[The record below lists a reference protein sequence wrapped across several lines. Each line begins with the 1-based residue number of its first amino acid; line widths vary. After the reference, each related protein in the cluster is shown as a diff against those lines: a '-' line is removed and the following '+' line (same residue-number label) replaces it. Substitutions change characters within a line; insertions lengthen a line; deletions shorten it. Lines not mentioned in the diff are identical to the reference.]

1 MGIDFKLE
9 ATSSLA
15 RAGVLKTSR
24 GEIKTPVFMPV
35 GTQGTIKAL
44 TWKEIKEIDFRIIL
58 ANTYHLYLRPGLEII
73 GSFGGLHKFIGFE
86 GAILTDSG
94 GFQVF
99 SLSRKRRGFESRVKV
114 LEEGVEF
121 RDHLAGDLHLF
132 TPERVI
138 HMQKVFGSE
147 IVMPLDVCIEYGAD
161 KALVKEALEK
171 TIRWLDRSLSV
182 ELSPSQA
189 LFGIVQGGVFGDLR
203 RESALMTIE
212 RNLPGYAIGGL
223 SVGESQEEMLEMVSL
238 SCEILPFDRPR
249 YLMGVGMP
257 EDVLKAV
264 ALGIDMFDCVAPT
277 RMARTG
283 TLFTSFGRL
292 NIKNSVFARDERPV
306 DTLCDCYTCK
316 NFSRAYLRHLFQA
329 EEITAYVL
337 ATIHNLYFY
346 KRLMDSAREAIISNT
361 FESFKTRVLE
371 RMQHREGIFTS

>member
-1 MGIDFKLE
+1 MDFKLE